1 MTTNLPTGSLLPMVE
16 KKNLPVRYPDFASR
30 LQRAMA
36 ERTIKIEGIVTYFKD
51 RGVSITY
58 EMVRRY
64 TLGQAMPRQ
73 EKLRMLSDAVGTRP
87 EALVFGQQSTIEQ
100 PETARPEQN
109 QKVKSP
115 VTAPKSDRIDESF
128 TKPLHNTDE
137 TKTSGGP
144 PLRDGRSS
152 VSARPILAWDDASE
166 LGEEYVLIP
175 RLEVKASAGNG
186 RVAWHVDEKGQKQ
199 AFRKAWCTRLGI
211 KPEQAAT
218 IVAEGSSM
226 EPRVRDGDSLVVDY
240 RATDLISGKVYV
252 LSFQGEVYVKRVF
265 KKPNGGLSIRS
276 DNPDKA
282 MYPDMDIDPNDF
294 PNLQIIAL
302 VVAVSGAI

>member
-1 MTTNLPTGSLLPMVE
+1 MVE
-16 KKNLPVRYPDFASR
+16 TKTLPIKYPDFARR
-30 LQRAMA
+30 LQEAMA
-36 ERTIKIEGIVTYFKD
+36 VGSLDIQGIVSFFKQ

-64 TLGQAMPRQ
+64 TLGQAMPRL
-73 EKLRMLSDAVGTRP
+73 EKMKILAEAVGCAP
-87 EALVFGQQSTIEQ
+87 EVLVYGPIPPVAREPHRRTAESDPSAQDVHHLGSESGNNELAGEQSRAGEL
-100 PETARPEQN
+100 
-109 QKVKSP
+109 K
-115 VTAPKSDRIDESF
+115 
-128 TKPLHNTDE
+128 
-137 TKTSGGP
+137 
-144 PLRDGRSS
+144 DGRAS
-152 VSARPILAWDDASE
+152 VSARPILAWDHASE

-186 RVAWHVDEKGQKQ
+186 RIAWHVDEKGQKQ
-199 AFRKAWCTRLGI
+199 AFRKAWCARLGI

-240 RATDLISGKVYV
+240 RAIDLVSGKVYV
-252 LSFQGEVYVKRVF
+252 LSFQGEVYVKRIF
-265 KKPNGGLSIRS
+265 KRPDGGLTIRS

-282 MYPDMDIDPNDF
+282 LYPDMELNQSDVAHV
-294 PNLQIIAL
+294 QIIAL

>member
-1 MTTNLPTGSLLPMVE
+1 MVE
-16 KKNLPVRYPDFASR
+16 KKNLPTRYPDFASR

-36 ERTIKIEGIVTYFKD
+36 ARDIKIEGIVTFFKE
-51 RGVSITY
+51 RGLPITY

-73 EKLRMLSDAVGTRP
+73 EKLRLLSDAVGVRP
-87 EALVFGQQSTIEQ
+87 EALVYG
-100 PETARPEQN
+100 
-109 QKVKSP
+109 
-115 VTAPKSDRIDESF
+115 APAVLDS
-128 TKPLHNTDE
+128 
-137 TKTSGGP
+137 SGGAPGPDRPDAAATSAAQDVP
-144 PLRDGRSS
+144 PENQQNDTSNSRLSDGRTTL
-152 VSARPILAWDDASE
+152 SARPILAWDDASE

-186 RVAWHVDEKGQKQ
+186 RIVWHVDEKGQKQ
-199 AFRKAWCTRLGI
+199 AFRKAWCARLGI

-240 RATDLISGKVYV
+240 RATELVSGKVYV
-252 LSFQGEVYVKRVF
+252 LSFQNEVYVKRIF
-265 KKPNGGLSIRS
+265 KQPSGGLIIRS

-282 MYPDMDIDPNDF
+282 LYPDMEIAPEDVPKI
-294 PNLQIIAL
+294 QIIAL
-302 VVAVSGAI
+302 AVAISGGL